1 VPPGGA
7 DASARLEPGYGVRRG
22 GVGRFV
28 DGSRSVAALRTAR
41 YPGRVH
47 LDLVRPIRVFA
58 CDIDG
63 CLAVPGH
70 AAYDLGRLHAI
81 AELNR
86 ASVHDPTVPA
96 LTIVT
101 GRPHP
106 YVDAVMQALDVR
118 LPASFENG
126 AGLATRHPYR
136 AWLLPEAGAGL
147 ESLRRM
153 IEIVEARDDVFL
165 QMGKVASLS
174 VFWTDRER
182 PLQEL
187 VDLLHRLI
195 EEHDLPLDVDPS
207 TDCVNVLPPGVDKAV
222 GFRALCAAAGVEQ
235 GAVAGIGD
243 SVGDL
248 PWLRLCGIGVAPLV
262 AADAVRAEVTH
273 ASDLPAV
280 EAALAT
286 YEALVAANRRWVAER
301 GAGAALPSV
310 GAG

>member
-1 VPPGGA
+1 M
-7 DASARLEPGYGVRRG
+7 
-22 GVGRFV
+22 
-28 DGSRSVAALRTAR
+28 
-41 YPGRVH
+41 H
-47 LDLVRPIRVFA
+47 LDLVRPIRVYA

-63 CLAVPGH
+63 CLAEPGH

-86 ASVHDPTVPA
+86 ASASDPTVPV
-96 LTIVT
+96 LTLVT

-106 YVDAVMQALDVR
+106 YVDAVMQTLDVR

-136 AWLLPEAGAGL
+136 AWLLPEAGAGR
-147 ESLRRM
+147 EALRRM

-174 VFWTDRER
+174 VFAYDRER
-182 PLQEL
+182 PLHDLADGLQRL
-187 VDLLHRLI
+187 VD
-195 EEHDLPLDVDPS
+195 EHDLALDIDPS

-222 GFRALCAAAGVEQ
+222 GFRALCAAAGVEAE
-235 GAVAGIGD
+235 AVAGIGD

-248 PWLRLCGIGVAPLV
+248 PWLRLCGISVAPLV
-262 AADAVRAEVTH
+262 SADAVRAGVTH
-273 ASDLPAV
+273 ASDLPDV

-286 YEALVAANRRWVAER
+286 YEALVAANRAWRAER
-301 GAGAALPSV
+301 GAGEPLTVV
-310 GAG
+310 GGTG

>member
-1 VPPGGA
+1 MEGRSPA
-7 DASARLEPGYGVRRG
+7 ARG
-22 GVGRFV
+22 G
-28 DGSRSVAALRTAR
+28 AR

-63 CLAVPGH
+63 CLAAPGH
-70 AAYDLGRLHAI
+70 AAYDLERLHAI

-86 ASVHDPTVPA
+86 ASATDPTVPV
-96 LTIVT
+96 LTLVT

-106 YVDAVMQALDVR
+106 YIDAVMQVLDVR

-136 AWLLPEAGAGL
+136 AWLLPEAIAGRDA
-147 ESLRRM
+147 LRRM
-153 IEIVEARDDVFL
+153 IEVVEARDDVFL

-174 VFWTDRER
+174 VFPYDRAR

-187 VDLLHRLI
+187 VDLLRRLVAD
-195 EEHDLPLDVDPS
+195 HGLPLDIDPS
-207 TDCVNVLPPGVDKAV
+207 TDCVNVLSPGVDKAV
-222 GFRALCAAAGVEQ
+222 GFRALCAAVGVEAD
-235 GAVAGIGD
+235 AVAGIGD

-248 PWLRLCGIGVAPLV
+248 PWLRLCGVSVAPLV
-262 AADAVRAEVTH
+262 SADAVRAEVTL
-273 ASDLPAV
+273 ATGLPDV

-286 YEALVAANRRWVAER
+286 YRALAAANRAWVAAH
-301 GAGAALPSV
+301 GIALEGVAV
-310 GAG
+310 GPR